1 MARYK
6 SNIKIIGSVNGMT
19 FRDTKYG
26 PIVSGKTGPTRN
38 QVRTDPRFARTRKMN
53 DEFARACDGA
63 KIFRGLF
70 SEAIVNCYDTQMHKR
85 LVGLMRKVISSDSV
99 SPKGERNLL
108 MGDNSLIKGF
118 EWNKHASLRSII
130 GMNYKVDIHRNS
142 GEVLF
147 HFPSFKPEGGYPQHE
162 AATHYRITAAIAELN
177 WRDDLPYTARQTTGY
192 LSLNDTQAANFT
204 VLLEINK
211 QTKNPIASSLSIT
224 WYVEVSGVMYPL
236 QNAGYNAAAVVD
248 VDVV

>member
-1 MARYK
+1 MGRYK
-6 SNIKIIGSVNGMT
+6 SNIQISGSVNGMT
-19 FRDTKYG
+19 FRETKYG
-26 PIVSGKTGPTRN
+26 SIVSGKTGPRAE
-38 QVRTDPRFARTRKMN
+38 QVNSDPRFENTRKIN
-53 DEFARACDGA
+53 DEFARACEGA

-70 SEAIVNCYDTQMHKR
+70 TEAIVNCYDTQMHQR
-85 LVGLMRKVISSDSV
+85 LVGMMRKIITSDNV

-118 EWNKHASLRSII
+118 EWNKQTSLRSII
-130 GMNYKVDIHRNS
+130 GSNYKVDVDRKA

-162 AATHYRITAAIAELN
+162 AATHYQITAAVAELN
-177 WRDDLPYTARQTTGY
+177 WRNDVTYSVMQATDY
-192 LSLNDTQAANFT
+192 LSLSDKQAANFS

-211 QTKNPIASSLSIT
+211 HTKNPIASSLSLT
-224 WYVEVSGVMYPL
+224 WYEEVSGEMYPL
-236 QNAGYNAAAVVD
+236 RNIGYNTAAVVD